1 MRQKISFIFL
11 LLIPIVYLL
20 FILKYIPSNNSNF
33 NNLNKFFGANI
44 FENTPSTKNVFNFQ
58 KVVFYDYKVP
68 ILMYHYVEYNE
79 NKEDFKRDQLNIEP
93 HIFEQQIE
101 TFIKNDYRF
110 ITADELTTL
119 VKSNKATT
127 DKYVVL
133 TFDDGY
139 RDFYTD
145 VLPILKKYNVKATLY
160 IIYNFLDKENYLY
173 KWQVDEIIETKLV
186 EIGSHTLNH
195 MYLKGINQG
204 MVIDEIVTSK
214 SEIEKTF
221 NIKVNSFAYPYGA
234 YNDFAAQ
241 QVETSKY
248 TNAVTTDLGIIANKD
263 NLFELK
269 RIRPGYNTNQ
279 SLINLIEGLKDN

>member
-1 MRQKISFIFL
+1 MIIFFGKN
-11 LLIPIVYLL
+11 IWHD
-20 FILKYIPSNNSNF
+20 SNINLSQNYNKNSNS
-33 NNLNKFFGANI
+33 I
-44 FENTPSTKNVFNFQ
+44 R
-58 KVVFYDYKVP
+58 VP
-68 ILMYHYVEYNE
+68 IILYHYVEYV
-79 NKEDFKRDQLNIEP
+79 KDAKDTIRKSLSITPFVLD
-93 HIFEQQIE
+93 QQIKTLKDAGY
-101 TFIKNDYRF
+101 TFM
-110 ITADELTTL
+110 TASEVAD
-119 VKSNKATT
+119 VIDGKSKIPG
-127 DKYVVL
+127 KPIVL
-133 TFDDGY
+133 SFDDGY

-160 IIYNFLDKENYLY
+160 IIYNFLDQENYLY

-195 MYLKGINQG
+195 MYLKGTNQG
-204 MVIDEIVTSK
+204 MVTDEIVTSK